1 MTNSL
6 SPERMSKLARCL
18 SEGMTDKEIATE
30 LGITYA
36 TAKHYVQIFR
46 VKIGKVWESRGKLML
61 YLRSSG

>member
-1 MTNSL
+1 
-6 SPERMSKLARCL
+6 MSKLSHCL
-18 SEGMTDKEIATE
+18 AEGMTNKEIAQE

-61 YLRSSG
+61 YLRASQ